1 MTEEER
7 EDLKHDDPDWF
18 QCFVHEFFG
27 LDRRHSHA
35 FWHKI
40 AFKLDGVTVYR
51 DGDIWCRPLL

>member
-51 DGDIWCRPLL
+51 DGDI